1 MNKDDCECG
10 VDEKGNWSDKVFD
23 RYGCGC
29 ETMILFKGELPLD
42 HTKSIEH
49 LVELWTQ
56 DLINHY
62 TDTPFSNNY
71 DACHE
76 SAWAEIEE
84 EFYYENLIMEH
95 VNND

>member
-1 MNKDDCECG
+1 M
-10 VDEKGNWSDKVFD
+10 EKN
-23 RYGCGC
+23 
-29 ETMILFKGELPLD
+29 MITFKGELPMD
-42 HTKSIEH
+42 HEKSLEH

-84 EFYYENLIMEH
+84 EFYYENLVMEH

>member
-10 VDEKGNWSDKVFD
+10 LDEKGNWSDKVFD

-49 LVELWTQ
+49 LV
-56 DLINHY
+56 
-62 TDTPFSNNY
+62 
-71 DACHE
+71 
-76 SAWAEIEE
+76 
-84 EFYYENLIMEH
+84 
-95 VNND
+95 